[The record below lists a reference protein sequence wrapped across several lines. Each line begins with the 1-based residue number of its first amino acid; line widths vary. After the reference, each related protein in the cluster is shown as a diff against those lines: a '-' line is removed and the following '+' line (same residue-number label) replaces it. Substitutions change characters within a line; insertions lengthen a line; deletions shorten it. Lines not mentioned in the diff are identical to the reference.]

1 MLLNGTMDKEEIR
14 IKLDSFKQEPKQWVQ
29 AYYDRMEK
37 LFVRGKLE
45 DVGQRRRFLFR
56 LHLEIRKL
64 FVIGTMQIWKKC
76 SLQH

>member
-1 MLLNGTMDKEEIR
+1 MLLNGTMDKEKIS

-45 DVGQRRRFLFR
+45 DVGQRRRLVF
-56 LHLEIRKL
+56 
-64 FVIGTMQIWKKC
+64 
-76 SLQH
+76 